1 MPKIPFVDEPQNLY
15 EFPLLR
21 RVTGDTLRPG
31 GLKITANALE
41 LCGFSHGAR
50 LLDVGCGAGASLA
63 FLGAQGF
70 QPVGMDSSPA
80 LLAEAQSH
88 GPVVLGDAQALP
100 FCSGNFQGI
109 FCECVV
115 SLLDKADSFF
125 QESYRVLSDG
135 GWLVV
140 SDIVRMTSPFSASF
154 LPPTSSLPSLA
165 SSSLAATTPCHHQL
179 GTALGHEKSCLDGAK
194 TRQGMERLFQ
204 EHGFVVRHV
213 VDYRSSLVEL
223 AAKMVWEF
231 GSVNAFWELWR
242 QNISAECL
250 GVPCAKQFG
259 YELFIGQKKS

>member
-1 MPKIPFVDEPQNLY
+1 MSKTPFINEPQNLY

-31 GLKITANALE
+31 GLKVTASALE
-41 LCGFSHGAR
+41 LCGFSHGAK

-70 QPVGMDSSPA
+70 LPVGMDASPV

-100 FCSGNFQGI
+100 VSSGSFQGV

-115 SLLDKADSFF
+115 SLLDKPDAFF
-125 QESYRVLSDG
+125 QESYRVLDHD

-140 SDIVRMTSPFSASF
+140 SDIVRMPLPFSAS
-154 LPPTSSLPSLA
+154 SA
-165 SSSLAATTPCHHQL
+165 SSSPLSADSALPSTHPCNNQLKTPL
-179 GTALGHEKSCLDGAK
+179 EHEKSCLDGAK
-194 TRQGMERLFQ
+194 TRQSMERLFQ

-213 VDYRSSLVEL
+213 VDYRRSLVEL

-231 GSVNAFWELWR
+231 GSMNAFWELWR
-242 QNISAECL
+242 QNTSTECL
-250 GVPCAKQFG
+250 GAPCAKQFG
-259 YELFIGQKKS
+259 YELFIGQKRS